1 MAITRKARPSATD
14 DLILTDAERAA
25 TMPAAIE
32 SVTDAGTAASAEA
45 TPVENPEASGE
56 AVKPTPATAP
66 RTAAGGHP
74 FRRHEI
80 PFGDGK
86 LILEHDG
93 SIRTVA
99 ADGSVT
105 ATWQPDDPEWSRH
118 AIRFGLRPSAAG
130 GSSVPGHPP
139 QRAKRPRI

>member
-32 SVTDAGTAASAEA
+32 PLTDAGADTSVAP
-45 TPVENPEASGE
+45 TPVENPPATGE
-56 AVKPTPATAP
+56 VAKPTPSTAP

>member
-25 TMPAAIE
+25 TTSAAIE
-32 SVTDAGTAASAEA
+32 PVTDAGAAASAVP

-86 LILEHDG
+86 LILDHDG

-105 ATWQPDDPEWSRH
+105 ATWQADDPEWSRH

-139 QRAKRPRI
+139 QRAKRPRT

>member
-25 TMPAAIE
+25 TTSAAIE
-32 SVTDAGTAASAEA
+32 PVTDAGAAASA
-45 TPVENPEASGE
+45 V
-56 AVKPTPATAP
+56 PTPATVP

-86 LILEHDG
+86 LILDHDG

-105 ATWQPDDPEWSRH
+105 ATWQADDPEWSRH

-139 QRAKRPRI
+139 QRAKRPRT

>member
-1 MAITRKARPSATD
+1 
-14 DLILTDAERAA
+14 
-25 TMPAAIE
+25 
-32 SVTDAGTAASAEA
+32 
-45 TPVENPEASGE
+45 VENPPATGE
-56 AVKPTPATAP
+56 AVKPTPATAT

-130 GSSVPGHPP
+130 SSSVPGHPP
-139 QRAKRPRI
+139 QRAKRPRT

>member
-32 SVTDAGTAASAEA
+32 PVTDAGTAASAEA
-45 TPVENPEASGE
+45 NPVENHEASGE

-139 QRAKRPRI
+139 QRAKRPRT

>member
-32 SVTDAGTAASAEA
+32 PLTDAGADTSAAP
-45 TPVENPEASGE
+45 TPVENPPATGE
-56 AVKPTPATAP
+56 VAKPTPSTAP